1 METARGNKK
10 SLRLINRNYQ
20 PQTEGHTNNVD
31 MKPVFALYTQGRMSF
46 FFFSRRD
53 RTVCLLGCV
62 MSISPHLHSFQNKH
76 SFMHVDP

>member
-31 MKPVFALYTQGRMSF
+31 MKPVFALYTQGRLSF
-46 FFFSRRD
+46 FFFFPEE
-53 RTVCLLGCV
+53 TEQFVCWVVL
-62 MSISPHLHSFQNKH
+62 
-76 SFMHVDP
+76 